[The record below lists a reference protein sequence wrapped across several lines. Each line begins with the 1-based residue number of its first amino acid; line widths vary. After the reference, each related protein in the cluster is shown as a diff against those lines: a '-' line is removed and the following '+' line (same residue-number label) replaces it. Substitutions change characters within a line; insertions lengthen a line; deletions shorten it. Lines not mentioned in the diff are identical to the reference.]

1 MSGLDWGVLVA
12 TLLGIIAYGMIR
24 SRGSRSM
31 DDYLLAG
38 QSLPWYHVGLSV
50 MATQAS
56 AITFLSAPGQGFAD
70 GMRFVQF
77 YFGLPLAMVVLSVTF
92 VPIFHKLRVFTA
104 YEFLENRFDTR
115 VRTLTAGLFLLQR
128 GLSTGLSIYA
138 PAIILSTIL
147 GWNIY
152 WTNLIMG
159 GIVLVYSVTGG
170 TKAISYTHLQQMLVV
185 TFAMGLAGYLTV
197 KLLPEGV
204 GFVDALHVAGKAGRM
219 NLIDLKFDP
228 DSRYN
233 IWSGLI
239 GGFFLQL
246 SYFGTDQSQ
255 VGRYLTG
262 QSIGQSRLGLLMN
275 GLLKVPM
282 QFLIVLVGVLV
293 FVFYQFNPAPAFFNT
308 QETDLLKQG
317 PYAKAYQLA
326 EIKHQ
331 NLTAQRQRAV
341 IDMQAAIQT
350 NDDAAQETAT
360 TTLKETDEALK
371 TVKTS
376 IVDLVKKNNPA
387 ADTNDGNYVFLRFV
401 LDYLPHGLI
410 GLLIAVIFS
419 ASMGSI
425 ASAYSSLASTTIV
438 DVYKRLIRP
447 EDSDAHYLQASRWAT
462 IGWGIFCIFVA
473 QFANRLGSM
482 IEAVNI
488 LGSLFYGVILGVFVV
503 AFYVKSIGGRATFWA
518 TLLAEVFVVL
528 SWYFNLTAF
537 LWLNAIGCL
546 LVVLFAWILQRVM
559 KKQEDVIN

>member
-1 MSGLDWGVLVA
+1 MSGLDWGVLLI
-12 TLLGIIAYGMIR
+12 TLLAVIVYGVVR

-56 AITFLSAPGQGFAD
+56 AVTFLSAPGQGFTD

-92 VPIFHKLRVFTA
+92 VPIFHRLKVFTA
-104 YEFLENRFDTR
+104 YEFLQNRFDTR

-138 PAIILSTIL
+138 PAIVLSTLL

-152 WTNLIMG
+152 VTNLIMG
-159 GIVLVYSVTGG
+159 SIVLIYTVLGG
-170 TKAISYTHLQQMLVV
+170 TKAISHTHLQQMAVV
-185 TFAMGLAGYLTV
+185 TLGMALAGFLTV
-197 KLLPEGV
+197 RMLPDNV
-204 GFVDALHVAGKAGRM
+204 GFVEALHVAGKAGRM
-219 NLIDLKFDP
+219 NLIDLQFDP
-228 DSRYN
+228 NSRYN

-262 QSIGQSRLGLLMN
+262 NSIGQSRLGLLMN
-275 GLLKVPM
+275 GLLKIPM

-293 FVFYQFNPAPAFFNT
+293 FVFYQFNPSPLFFNQ
-308 QETDLLKQG
+308 QETDRLEQS
-317 PYAKAYQLA
+317 PYAREYQLA

-331 NLTAQRQRAV
+331 NLTTQRQRAV
-341 IDMQAAIQT
+341 TDMQVALQADDQAGQEAA
-350 NDDAAQETAT
+350 AT
-360 TTLKETDEALK
+360 LLRETDESLK
-371 TVKTS
+371 AVKADVVGL
-376 IVDLVKKNNPA
+376 IKKNNPV
-387 ADTNDGNYVFLRFV
+387 ADTNDVNYIFLRFV

-410 GLLIAVIFS
+410 GLIIAVIFV

-425 ASAYSSLASTTIV
+425 AAAYNSLASTTVV
-438 DVYKRLIRP
+438 DVYSQLIKGG
-447 EDSDAHYLQASRWAT
+447 SDAHYVQVSRWAT
-462 IGWGIFCIFVA
+462 IGWGIFCVVVA
-473 QFANRLGSM
+473 QFANQFGSL

-518 TLLAEVFVVL
+518 AVVAEGLVIL
-528 SWYFNLTAF
+528 SWYLNLTAF
-537 LWLNAIGCL
+537 LWLNVIGCL
-546 LVVLFAWILQRVM
+546 AVVGIAWVLQKLFAR
-559 KKQEDVIN
+559 

>member
-1 MSGLDWGVLVA
+1 MSGLDWGVLLV
-12 TLLGIIAYGMIR
+12 TLLAVIIYGVIR

-56 AITFLSAPGQGFAD
+56 AVTFLSAPGQGFTD

-92 VPIFHKLRVFTA
+92 VPIFHRLKVFTA

-138 PAIILSTIL
+138 PAIVLSTLL

-152 WTNLIMG
+152 ITNLIMG
-159 GIVLVYSVTGG
+159 SIVLIYTVLGG
-170 TKAISYTHLQQMLVV
+170 TKAISHTHLQQMAVV
-185 TFAMGLAGYLTV
+185 TLGMALAGYLTV
-197 KLLPEGV
+197 RMLPDNV

-219 NLIDLKFDP
+219 NLIDLQFDP
-228 DSRYN
+228 NSRYN

-262 QSIGQSRLGLLMN
+262 NSIGQSRLGLLMN

-293 FVFYQFNPAPAFFNT
+293 FVFYQFNPSPLFFNQ
-308 QETDLLKQG
+308 QETERLEQS
-317 PYAKAYQLA
+317 PYAREYQLA
-326 EIKHQ
+326 QIKHQ
-331 NLTAQRQRAV
+331 NLSAQRQRAV
-341 IDMQAAIQT
+341 MDMQVALQA
-350 NDDAAQETAT
+350 DDEAAQEAAAT
-360 TTLKETDEALK
+360 MLRETDESLK
-371 TVKTS
+371 AVKADVVGL
-376 IVDLVKKNNPA
+376 IRKNNPV
-387 ADTNDGNYVFLRFV
+387 ADTNDVNYIFLRFV

-410 GLLIAVIFS
+410 GLIIAVIFV

-425 ASAYSSLASTTIV
+425 AAAYNSLASTTVV
-438 DVYKRLIRP
+438 DVYRQLMKG
-447 EDSDAHYLQASRWAT
+447 ESDAHYVQVSRWAT
-462 IGWGIFCIFVA
+462 IGWGIFCVIVA
-473 QFANRLGSM
+473 LFANQFGSL

-518 TLLAEVFVVL
+518 AVVAEGLVIL
-528 SWYFNLTAF
+528 SWYLNLTAF
-537 LWLNAIGCL
+537 LWLNVIGCL
-546 LVVLFAWILQRVM
+546 AVVGIAWVLQKLFAR
-559 KKQEDVIN
+559 